1 MRGLTVLVSACLT
14 SVKTGIHT
22 VEQNFHFGLNSRM
35 IVKMMMASIWD
46 LQGIKWDPIM
56 VKAACNTST
65 SVTIFILEPA
75 AQHNPLLYLLILS
88 RNCECH
94 AFLCGNVCCS
104 VDCWTSACVLEHN
117 NKNSDV
123 PVNDSKVKVKQSH
136 NMPWRHS
143 GGGGAV

>member
-1 MRGLTVLVSACLT
+1 MRGVTVLVSACLT

-65 SVTIFILEPA
+65 SVTIFVLEPA
-75 AQHNPLLYLLILS
+75 AQQPIIIFADIVTKL
-88 RNCECH
+88 
-94 AFLCGNVCCS
+94 
-104 VDCWTSACVLEHN
+104 
-117 NKNSDV
+117 
-123 PVNDSKVKVKQSH
+123 
-136 NMPWRHS
+136 
-143 GGGGAV
+143 